1 MLSVGSVFVK
11 VGGDMDLLFVQLA
24 PPDKNISKDGKICR
38 DPDVWGFCCSGAM
51 YSAGSESDCTAATA
65 GPLEVKVQSGA
76 AEFWQGG
83 KRLARVTGLPAA
95 VKLVV
100 SLRNKG
106 QFVKLL

>member
-1 MLSVGSVFVK
+1 M
-11 VGGDMDLLFVQLA
+11 GGLYVLLASL
-24 PPDKNISKDGKICR
+24 DKNISKDGGIYL
-38 DPDVWGFCCSGAM
+38 DPDVWGFCCDGSM
-51 YSAGSESDCTAATA
+51 FSAGSDSYCTAATA

-100 SLRNKG
+100 SLRYKG